1 MSSEGE
7 ANSAAVVIQVG
18 DSEPEVHDGVS
29 TEEVVDIVARADE
42 GIAQRLK
49 AAEDRVNAIRA
60 EVVGNPDMTVEYFL
74 MQRAQSRVGELLSHD
89 LEHLDAEEH
98 RARVDQYHRYAEVGS
113 ALLYRDRDFHG
124 GSKFFTVTWPNFKWW
139 PYKFNDAASSA
150 KAWGG
155 NILFQHTWYGG
166 RRLYL
171 IGLPYVEFPDLGR
184 FEFNDIASSFVSLP

>member
-1 MSSEGE
+1 MSSEVE

-60 EVVGNPDMTVEYFL
+60 EVVGDPDMTVEYFL

-89 LEHLDAEEH
+89 LEHLDPEEH

-184 FEFNDIASSFVSLP
+184 FEFNDMASSFVSLP